1 MFVTHASHYLKNE
14 DGFVCVEEEDRHI
27 LAIADGH
34 GGKRASEICIT
45 SLPNLISACSNRTL
59 PTHEEFET
67 IFSRVHDLCQGL
79 VSGSTLTVCVV
90 DKHSDQFVCANV
102 GDSHCYLVTPTSH
115 MCVSTS
121 HRLQENAEERKRL
134 GYSVKI
140 DNLGPPR
147 LYPGGLAC
155 SRGIGDY
162 DCPLLCWKPS
172 TSYETLT
179 SQTTLVLASD
189 GIWDCLGTR
198 RVLNTVRVTR
208 HAKTVLRLRSQYT
221 DDATIIVISK
231 ERPSPRFGI
240 TWFFKSGNGSASSSS
255 EDEDDM
261 IRYPVSLQ

>member
-1 MFVTHASHYLKNE
+1 MLNICC
-14 DGFVCVEEEDRHI
+14 VCIPKLCHI
-27 LAIADGH
+27 HHLMYTLWVCRTGTYWSNAV
-34 GGKRASEICIT
+34 R
-45 SLPNLISACSNRTL
+45 NACW
-59 PTHEEFET
+59 
-67 IFSRVHDLCQGL
+67 
-79 VSGSTLTVCVV
+79 
-90 DKHSDQFVCANV
+90 
-102 GDSHCYLVTPTSH
+102 
-115 MCVSTS
+115 
-121 HRLQENAEERKRL
+121 ENAEERKRL